1 VAHRDRFARSLGG
14 FRHHA
19 PLSLRVMNSQ
29 ADTELARAAV
39 ESVGQW
45 RYRPTLLNG
54 EPTEVDTT
62 IMVNFSLLP

>member
-1 VAHRDRFARSLGG
+1 
-14 FRHHA
+14 
-19 PLSLRVMNSQ
+19 MNSQ